1 MKYFKYQYSDSLGE
15 VWGLFSELANLSEEE
30 ILNKNKRYDYSH
42 TTEII
47 NSAMNSKIESR
58 EGFNLDDF
66 NLKAYEIKCH
76 QNDEIK
82 LNEMRKKHLTIV
94 DTINGSDE
102 DTVGYGEIS
111 SNDTRLR
118 SVEDAFELLED
129 NDEFERCLC
138 ELYSIRKDYIVEKG
152 VDPVEMLIN
161 SLKGVPE
168 AVNSIVSLVVEDSS
182 LKKIIEVLCES
193 GNNSLQGRLE
203 GAF

>member
-1 MKYFKYQYSDSLGE
+1 MKYFKYQYSSSLGE

-47 NSAMNSKIESR
+47 NSAMNSKMESR
-58 EGFNLDDF
+58 EGFNIEEF

>member
-15 VWGLFSELANLSEEE
+15 VWGLFSELASLSEEE

-58 EGFNLDDF
+58 EGFNTDEF
-66 NLKAYEIKCH
+66 NLKAYEFKCH

-82 LNEMRKKHLTIV
+82 LNDLRKKHLTIV
-94 DTINGSDE
+94 DTINGSD
-102 DTVGYGEIS
+102 DDVVGYGEIS

-118 SVEDAFELLED
+118 SIEDAFELLED
-129 NDEFERCLC
+129 NDEFEKCLC
-138 ELYSIRKDYIVEKG
+138 ELYSIRKDYIIEKG
-152 VDPVEMLIN
+152 VDPVEMLKN

-168 AVNSIVSLVVEDSS
+168 AVTSMVDLLLEDSS
-182 LKKIIEVLCES
+182 LKNIIEVLCEN
-193 GNNSLQGRLE
+193 GNNVLQGRLE